1 VLLGACI
8 CLRACGGAKGG
19 RKVGEKGGRRGTSMG
34 GGVGANSAAATS
46 GLAPYVNVCVCVRAR
61 VDECVCVSD
70 DHVHLFVSICP

>member
-1 VLLGACI
+1 
-8 CLRACGGAKGG
+8 
-19 RKVGEKGGRRGTSMG
+19 MG